1 MHNHGPGGAI
11 SSAGPPGADNFT
23 SAQKNINASILE
35 YLLKYGFM
43 KTVDIF
49 QEEIVSTKNS
59 MQKNL
64 VLDENTGIN
73 YMLNAFSLGK
83 REHFFIS
90 WNRFM
95 PLSLRQ
101 NDVIC

>member
-1 MHNHGPGGAI
+1 MHNHGNQLHNHPVGGAQ
-11 SSAGPPGADNFT
+11 SAGGPADNFT
-23 SAQKNINASILE
+23 SAQKNINSSILE

-49 QEEIVSTKNS
+49 QEEMVASKNNL
-59 MQKNL
+59 QKNL

-95 PLSLRQ
+95 PLSLR
-101 NDVIC
+101 